1 MTQPNHLIP
10 AKQHSSQEPPQ
21 YRSFLIRCFSQ
32 ENGGFRARIMDVQT
46 GKFYP
51 LADLAGVPEVLVALL
66 SEENADQNQTA
77 GNAGITI
84 HNEV

>member
-1 MTQPNHLIP
+1 MTQPNHLLP
-10 AKQHSSQEPPQ
+10 AKQHSNQDPPH

-46 GKFYP
+46 GKVYP

-66 SEENADQNQTA
+66 SEENADQNQPVV
-77 GNAGITI
+77 NAGITTP
-84 HNEV
+84 NEV